1 MRTVGMEK
9 SILLSCQPMNYQR
22 ILPIPALQRYVR
34 YFGVLESD
42 DAGASKSYGVIADG
56 CPGLIFQE
64 NPDAFLD
71 HSGNVLPQLFLH
83 GLTTKHSGKTAKGS
97 FRNIGVYFQPHA
109 IKAIFGTDAFELT
122 NQYVDLQALVK
133 NDLASQLLEAAST
146 EKKIQILSLFL
157 CDRLDQNKHRENPR
171 IAWTLERIIKQGA
184 ETSLTEIQA
193 ELNLSERSLERI
205 FKTDIGL
212 SPKLFT
218 RITRFQSSLNHL
230 RSQKFDSLTD
240 VALSNLFYDQSHYI
254 REFKEFAGV
263 TPKQFLRQAHEQAV
277 NFPEWR
283 A

>member
-1 MRTVGMEK
+1 
-9 SILLSCQPMNYQR
+9 MNYQR
-22 ILPIPALQRYVR
+22 ILPIPALQPYVR

-42 DAGASKSYGVIADG
+42 DAGASSKSFGIIADG

-71 HSGNVLPQLFLH
+71 HAGNVLPQLFLH
-83 GLTTKHSGKTAKGS
+83 GLTTKHSGKTTKGS

-109 IKAIFGTDAFELT
+109 IKSIFGTDACELT
-122 NQYVDLQALVK
+122 NRYVDLHTLVK
-133 NDLASQLLEAAST
+133 NDLASRLLETTST
-146 EKKIQILSLFL
+146 EKRIQMLSRFL
-157 CDRLDQNKHRENPR
+157 CDRLDQNKHRENQR
-171 IAWTLERIIKQGA
+171 TAWALEKIKGQGA
-184 ETSLTEIQA
+184 GTSLPEIHSA
-193 ELNLSERSLERI
+193 LDLSERSLERI
-205 FKTDIGL
+205 FKTDIGI
-212 SPKLFT
+212 SPKLFA

-240 VALSNLFYDQSHYI
+240 VALSNWFYDQSHYI
-254 REFKEFAGV
+254 REFKEFSGV